1 MGGENWETRRGRSR
15 AGLLRSPRDLHLGQ
29 GLKIPIRHRVI
40 TFVPGNLRENLK
52 GGLIECW
59 CLPEK
64 GISGRHQHSIR
75 PPFRIP
81 RDRKHTSNC
90 AHSNEHSRAPCTVDN
105 AFWGSA
111 PLERPA
117 GSAHLSARIGTLWGS
132 QDPLLAL
139 VRARRGCVPR
149 TAEGHASERRPLHF
163 KLRERVGRSGRTCA
177 EGSAEGTRHFTSAR
191 AMRARR
197 AAAQRSRRCLV
208 LVLTAAGMRGNT

>member
-1 MGGENWETRRGRSR
+1 M
-15 AGLLRSPRDLHLGQ
+15 
-29 GLKIPIRHRVI
+29 I

-139 VRARRGCVPR
+139 VREDFVDVDTDQNNTRCQIASVLDGTTGWAGNCAWVIHSGTDCSRVGSQSMNPLVGPDLESQEPAVAPIL
-149 TAEGHASERRPLHF
+149 AEVEPGFHERRNRLVTHF
-163 KLRERVGRSGRTCA
+163 A
-177 EGSAEGTRHFTSAR
+177 ECKRLQGG
-191 AMRARR
+191 
-197 AAAQRSRRCLV
+197 
-208 LVLTAAGMRGNT
+208 G